1 MMSLY
6 FFLRYG
12 MVSVLLI
19 VWVFYQAMIKKR
31 KWADLKGDVL
41 AVLFFVAVWIGIAY
55 LFTH

>member
-1 MMSLY
+1 MSLY

-12 MVSVLLI
+12 FVSVLLI

-31 KWADLKGDVL
+31 KWTDLKGDVL
-41 AVLFFVAVWIGIAY
+41 AVLFFVVVWIGIAY